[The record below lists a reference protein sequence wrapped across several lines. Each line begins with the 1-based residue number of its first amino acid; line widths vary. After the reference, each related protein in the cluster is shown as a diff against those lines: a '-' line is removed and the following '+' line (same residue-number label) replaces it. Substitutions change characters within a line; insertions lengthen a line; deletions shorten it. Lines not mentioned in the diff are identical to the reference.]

1 MSSFRYGTVRQLS
14 ILSHWIRFSSFYL
27 QFLFNNLVAT
37 PSFLRGPPP
46 AAPAEDTLDEEADRL
61 LSASL
66 DETALLP
73 ADLGQSGFDVLP
85 EGQHVQPRSSRADA

>member
-1 MSSFRYGTVRQLS
+1 MPSL
-14 ILSHWIRFSSFYL
+14 IEFSSL
-27 QFLFNNLVAT
+27 QFLFNNLVAV
-37 PSFLRGPPP
+37 PSCLATSLPVPSQ
-46 AAPAEDTLDEEADRL
+46 ELSDEEADRI

-85 EGQHVQPRSSRADA
+85 NDEHAHSRPVRTNA

>member
-1 MSSFRYGTVRQLS
+1 LDAIFGSILLS
-14 ILSHWIRFSSFYL
+14 I
-27 QFLFNNLVAT
+27 QFLFNNLVAV
-37 PSFLRGPPP
+37 PSCLRISPPVQ
-46 AAPAEDTLDEEADRL
+46 EISDEEADRI

-85 EGQHVQPRSSRADA
+85 DGEHTQARPVRTNV